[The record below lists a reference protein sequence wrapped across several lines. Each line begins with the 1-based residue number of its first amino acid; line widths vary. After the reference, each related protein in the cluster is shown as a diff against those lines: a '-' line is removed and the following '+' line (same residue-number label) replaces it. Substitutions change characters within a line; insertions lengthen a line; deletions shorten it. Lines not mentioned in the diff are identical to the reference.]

1 VESAVSHSAEAVLA
15 GSVDEL
21 ARLLRG
27 ERLDPVAW
35 HPRRVDEIGH
45 GVDVTWETFRV
56 DRGRVVGRYAAP
68 GMRSMAQIATQV
80 NETVSPGVYCV

>member
-1 VESAVSHSAEAVLA
+1 MSWRACSEVS
-15 GSVDEL
+15 GSIPW
-21 ARLLRG
+21 RG
-27 ERLDPVAW
+27 T
-35 HPRRVDEIGH
+35 RRVDEIGH

-68 GMRSMAQIATQV
+68 GMRSMAQIASQV